1 MKELEQIEHQGI
13 ISKIIGNE
21 IKVSIISKA
30 SCASCKIKGS
40 CSVSEIEEKIVD
52 VFTDDVAS
60 YKVGETVDVYY
71 KQSLGFRAM
80 FLGYL
85 LPFFVV
91 LFTLI
96 LGLSITQNEV
106 FSGLLAMFSLIP
118 YYTALYLS
126 RHKHKKTFS
135 FSIKKKYTSFNQIS
149 FN

>member
-1 MKELEQIEHQGI
+1 MKELEQIEHQGFIKEI
-13 ISKIIGNE
+13 IDNH

-30 SCASCKIKGS
+30 SCASCQIKGS
-40 CSVSEIEEKIVD
+40 CSVSEIEEKTVD
-52 VFTDDVAS
+52 VITDDFAS
-60 YKVGETVDVYY
+60 YKVGESVDVYY

-96 LGLSITQNEV
+96 LTLSITKNEV
-106 FSGLLAMFSLIP
+106 FAGLLALFMLIP
-118 YYTALYLS
+118 YYLALYLS

-135 FSIKKKYTSFNQIS
+135 FSIKKKYTSYQNVNFG
-149 FN
+149 